1 MANKLYVAN
10 AIIKKKFKNDE
21 EEAEKASF
29 LCSYRKNG
37 KRNFFSSI
45 INKIDSNFITGKFE
59 TMAQI

>member
-1 MANKLYVAN
+1 MMRRSQ
-10 AIIKKKFKNDE
+10 
-21 EEAEKASF
+21 KASF